1 MRIRQQETV
10 YEEIFEGTIQDSS
23 LKLVYFGQVRHKPMH
38 SIIAHV
44 HGYFEV
50 SILIEGSVDYTLD
63 NYIHQMNIGDICL
76 AKPGELHSMTGV
88 DDNEW
93 EVYYA
98 AFEGLGIPE
107 LDAILRNT
115 KVAVIKASSDMIK
128 DFEKIISNTKAL
140 GYGRLHMSH
149 LLLNAFLIDLVNGLG
164 NSALTEES
172 HCNSSIVDEGRD
184 YIERNVRHRLS
195 VDEISNAVG
204 LSKSRLANCFSK
216 EMGTPIY
223 NYMRQI
229 LMQRALRLLENRK
242 MNISEIADALD
253 FPTIYCFSSTFKRYW
268 GYSPSE
274 YRRRLVEKV

>member
-10 YEEIFEGTIQDSS
+10 FEEIFEGAIQDSL
-23 LKLVYFGQVRHKPMH
+23 LKLVYFGTARHRPMH

-44 HGYFEV
+44 HGYFEI
-50 SILIEGSVDYTLD
+50 SILAEGNVDYALD
-63 NYIHQMNIGDICL
+63 NCTHHMNVGDICI
-76 AKPGELHSMTGV
+76 AKPGELHSITGV
-88 DDNEW
+88 DDAEW

-98 AFEGLGIPE
+98 AFEGFGIPE
-107 LDAILRNT
+107 LDAVLRNT
-115 KVAVIKASSDMIK
+115 KVAVIKNCPDMIK
-128 DFEKIISNTKAL
+128 NFERIISNIKEL

-149 LLLNAFLIDLVNGLG
+149 LLLNALMIDLVNRLG
-164 NSALTEES
+164 RTMLIEES
-172 HCNSSIVDEGRD
+172 YQKSGIVDEARD

-204 LSKSRLANCFSK
+204 MSKSRLAHCFSK

-229 LMQRALRLLENRK
+229 LMQRSLRLLENGQ
-242 MNISEIADALD
+242 MNISEIADILD

-274 YRRRLVEKV
+274 YRRKLVEKV